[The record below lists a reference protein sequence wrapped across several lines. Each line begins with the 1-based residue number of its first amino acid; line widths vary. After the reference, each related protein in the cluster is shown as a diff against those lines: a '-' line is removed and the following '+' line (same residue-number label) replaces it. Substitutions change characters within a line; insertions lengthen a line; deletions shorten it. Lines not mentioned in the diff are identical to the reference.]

1 MSSAHALGVRYA
13 LGYKSTI
20 SSARQEA
27 IPANLGQLD
36 KSAGVYRHVC
46 LCSLVLKA

>member
-1 MSSAHALGVRYA
+1 MSPAHAPGVRYA
-13 LGYKSTI
+13 LGYKSAI

-36 KSAGVYRHVC
+36 KSAGVCGHVR
-46 LCSLVLKA
+46 LRSLVLKA